1 MERTVDLYLKG
12 MELGHAQSYGDMVM
26 FPLLSTQS
34 EGPEYLTMSDAL
46 ENGSLVIGEVSAG
59 GSVPELKAVNK
70 GREAVLMLDGEELV
84 GAKQNRVLNT
94 TIMIGPG
101 SSVVIPVSCVEQSRW
116 RGADLRMERS
126 ENVMAASLR
135 SKKVASVNRNLEASD
150 AYMAD
155 QAMIWDG
162 VRKCADELGVNSPTG
177 AMRDIYEARKKDL
190 DDYLQAFSPVL
201 RQKGLLVFI
210 KGKPAGMDFVSR
222 EKAFS
227 SLFNKLLRSYVLET
241 LLAGGRGPSGKIV
254 VEDKNTGAAR
264 VSADRAAAFLEEA
277 GRCEEKRFASI
288 GLGLSCRYRGKQ
300 LVGAGLEVDGSMPHL
315 AFFSLNGAN
324 EQAGGSRGGGNF
336 PRLRTRQWFV
346 VIND

>member
-1 MERTVDLYLKG
+1 
-12 MELGHAQSYGDMVM
+12 MVV
-26 FPLLSTQS
+26 FPLFSKQS

-46 ENGSLVIGEVSAG
+46 EKGSLVIGEVSAG

-94 TIMIGPG
+94 TIMVGPG

-150 AYMAD
+150 SYMAD
-155 QAMIWDG
+155 QDMIWSG

-210 KGKPAGMDFVSR
+210 KGKPAGLDFVSR
-222 EKAFS
+222 ETAFAR
-227 SLFNKLLRSYVLET
+227 LFNKLLRSYVLET
-241 LLAGGRGPSGKIV
+241 LLAGRRGPRGAIV
-254 VEDKNTGAAR
+254 VEDKNIGGAGAGA
-264 VSADRAAAFLEEA
+264 SADRAAAFLEEA
-277 GRCEEKRFASI
+277 SRCEEKRFASI
-288 GLGLSCRYRGKQ
+288 GLGHSCRYRGKR

-315 AFFSLNGAN
+315 AFFSLNGAD
-324 EQAGGSRGGGNF
+324 ERTHGPSGGDNF
-336 PRLRTRQWFV
+336 PRLRTRQWFA
-346 VIND
+346 IYD